1 MENFN
6 FWFWDMTIGSIT
18 SWNRACWHVMFRLPS
33 HAHAEALAAQLSRD
47 SLDGLGT
54 RVEVSDDKG
63 VNAKENEVQKVEFI
77 FQKSLRVAGKLT
89 VKERRVWAYC
99 CESCL

>member
-54 RVEVSDDKG
+54 RVEVSDEKG
-63 VNAKENEVQKVEFI
+63 MACRWI
-77 FQKSLRVAGKLT
+77 DGKRANTTSHEWKPDHGQGYMLDDIKT
-89 VKERRVWAYC
+89 NGLK
-99 CESCL
+99 